1 MFINSLSGRF
11 LVLTM
16 LFVMLA
22 EVFIF
27 VPSIARFRQ
36 DYMLNRLERAQIA
49 SLSLLASD
57 MIEDDLESELLE
69 NAGVF
74 NVVLRRNEVR
84 QLILASDMPL
94 PVSASFDM
102 RDPSAGV
109 LMRDAV
115 KRLLANKPEVVRV
128 IGNPV
133 QDAGLL
139 IEVTMPSEPLRAAML
154 DYGIRILIL
163 SAVISAVTAT
173 LLFFAVRQLMVK
185 PIKNVVTA
193 MKSYAAAPED
203 NRRIIQPSSSVHE
216 LSEAEAALKSMQTE
230 LTSTLKQRERLAS
243 LGGAVAKVSHDLRNI
258 LTSAQLFADRI
269 EMSEDPVVARM
280 VPKLMNSISRAVNL
294 CESTLAFGKAEEP
307 PPALSMI
314 SLASVTQDVV
324 DAESLAVEDGQ
335 VSITSDIS
343 TGLMARADPEQM
355 YRVLSN
361 LVRNARQA
369 IAASKQAG
377 EIVVTAKE
385 SDAQWC
391 IKVSDTGPGL
401 PARAQEHLFTPFQG
415 GVTKGGTGLG
425 LAIAAELVR
434 GHGGKLVLESTG
446 PDGTVFGITLPKD
459 VIDLGQPV
467 EQQV

>member
-1 MFINSLSGRF
+1 MFLNSLSGRF

-36 DYMLNRLERAQIA
+36 DYMVNRLERAQIA
-49 SLSLLASD
+49 SLTLLAAD

-84 QLILASDMPL
+84 QLILSSNMPL
-94 PVSASFDM
+94 PVSASFDL

-115 KRLLANKPEVVRV
+115 MRLWGNEPEIVRV

-139 IEVTMPSEPLRAAML
+139 IEVTMPTEPLRAAML

-173 LLFFAVRQLMVK
+173 MLFFAVRQLMVK
-185 PIKNVVTA
+185 PINNVVAA

-203 NRRIIQPSSSVHE
+203 NRRIIQPSSSVRE
-216 LSEAEAALKSMQTE
+216 LAEAETALKSMQTE

-269 EMSEDPVVARM
+269 ESSEDPVVARM

-307 PPALSMI
+307 PPALAMI
-314 SLASVTQDVV
+314 SMAAVTQDVV
-324 DAESLAVEDGQ
+324 DAESLAVEDGS
-335 VSITSDIS
+335 VSIIS
-343 TGLMARADPEQM
+343 EVPPGLMARADPEQM

-361 LVRNARQA
+361 LIRNARQA
-369 IAASKQAG
+369 IAATNNTGQ
-377 EIVVTAKE
+377 IVVTAME
-385 SDAQWC
+385 SDAKWC
-391 IKVSDTGPGL
+391 IKIKDTGPGL

-434 GHGGKLVLESTG
+434 GHGGQLMLESTG
-446 PDGTVFGITLPKD
+446 PDGTTFEITLPKD
-459 VIDLGQPV
+459 VVDL
-467 EQQV
+467 EQAAE